1 MLSDGTELDADLVV
15 VGIGSR
21 PSTDW
26 LEGSGIEVDNG
37 VVCDD
42 VGPHQ
47 RAARLGDRR
56 RRVLA
61 GRVGTPSAR

>member
-21 PSTDW
+21 PATDW

-42 VGPHQ
+42 AGRTSAP
-47 RAARLGDRR
+47 ARLGDRR

-61 GRVGTPSAR
+61 PPGGTPSAR